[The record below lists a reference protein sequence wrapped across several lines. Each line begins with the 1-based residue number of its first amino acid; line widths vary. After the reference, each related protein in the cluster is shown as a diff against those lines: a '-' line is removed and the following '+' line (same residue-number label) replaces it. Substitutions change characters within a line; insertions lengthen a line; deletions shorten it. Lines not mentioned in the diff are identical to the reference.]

1 MRSSPPRPP
10 QAWCEPPRRPGVA
23 GVALAEGAME
33 MALLAERLDHHARRR
48 EERRNVH
55 HWMRHDEDMSDEH
68 HEPAAVD
75 RVADPAVG
83 SVLGEVGPILGV
95 DADPPGPPHEEHGA
109 GAQDSTAADE
119 DEAEGAER
127 RIAER
132 YPPERD
138 PEPRGRPEEK
148 AQGRQPLEPELEGTL
163 TDPSEDHGAPAE
175 RPPLGADLERE
186 DEREA
191 EQENREEDA
200 RHGHVGIRSRR
211 DRHGEKCVSP
221 ATRAL
226 TPRRAARSPRAGRA
240 RAGAPCSKGSQ
251 GGKIGEQED
260 TDARTDCRRD
270 RPRIVAATGA
280 GSVPGPQRRRLPA
293 LACTA
298 PRGDRERL
306 DHRREE
312 RPRAPAA
319 AQSPGRRP
327 SPAATGDLDR
337 VAQAADEVPG
347 ARRHA
352 RRRRKGD
359 AGRGSAAGEPLGDR
373 QALYRAGAREPR
385 ALGARP
391 SNRRRAGERERQA
404 QRRPRKRSQA
414 TPHEGGAST
423 PLAAP
428 GSFAAAGALLGQAP
442 VRYPGGATAWP
453 LSLTRARQTIIEGP
467 RRSRR
472 EVSCRGPSH
481 QKPSAPPRP
490 RMAAR

>member
-10 QAWCEPPRRPGVA
+10 QAWCEPPRRSGVA

-33 MALLAERLDHHARRR
+33 MALFAERLDHHARRR

-83 SVLGEVGPILGV
+83 PVLGEVGPILGV
-95 DADPPGPPHEEHGA
+95 DADPPGSPHEEHGA
-109 GAQDSTAADE
+109 GAQDSAAADE

-186 DEREA
+186 DEREG

-211 DRHGEKCVSP
+211 DRTAKRVISP

-226 TPRRAARSPRAGRA
+226 TPRRAARSPRARCMRSGRSRA
-240 RAGAPCSKGSQ
+240 LRPRRRPLQQRLPGRQDRRAGGHRCPHGLSPRSASH
-251 GGKIGEQED
+251 
-260 TDARTDCRRD
+260 RRCYW
-270 RPRIVAATGA
+270 RRQR
-280 GSVPGPQRRRLPA
+280 PGPSAPT
-293 LACTA
+293 TA
-298 PRGDRERL
+298 SSGL
-306 DHRREE
+306 HSSAW
-312 RPRAPAA
+312 RPRAP
-319 AQSPGRRP
+319 R
-327 SPAATGDLDR
+327 SPA
-337 VAQAADEVPG
+337 
-347 ARRHA
+347 
-352 RRRRKGD
+352 
-359 AGRGSAAGEPLGDR
+359 
-373 QALYRAGAREPR
+373 
-385 ALGARP
+385 
-391 SNRRRAGERERQA
+391 RRAPTSASGCSVAWTTPRSGSHG
-404 QRRPRKRSQA
+404 RP
-414 TPHEGGAST
+414 
-423 PLAAP
+423 
-428 GSFAAAGALLGQAP
+428 
-442 VRYPGGATAWP
+442 
-453 LSLTRARQTIIEGP
+453 
-467 RRSRR
+467 
-472 EVSCRGPSH
+472 
-481 QKPSAPPRP
+481 
-490 RMAAR
+490 